1 MRQRFFTLLL
11 ISAVIGLASCRKDKI
26 EQNIQQFDESQIQNY
41 ISVFGLTGMQKAAD
55 TTGIYY
61 KIIMPGKTDT
71 AALDYPSNVSFVF
84 TIRSFDG
91 KFVAQDTIANHVD
104 DYLGLITSAQYITPG
119 VMLAIK
125 NLVKYKNASA
135 RLLIPSRLGYG
146 VNGFG
151 SGSSST
157 VNTKIA
163 GNQCL
168 DYYIHIIHDYK
179 TYDEQV
185 IHNNY
190 DVSTYSKVESDAK
203 PGYFYYYKI
212 LTPGTGSDP
221 ITANNNF
228 TTTYTGSLLNGTV
241 FDGQFNGDNSTSQTT
256 GSFAVSGL
264 AEALQ
269 KFAVA
274 GTKISIVI
282 PSTLAYGNTTSGS
295 IPANSI
301 LRFTY
306 QIITVTQ

>member
-26 EQNIQQFDESQIQNY
+26 EQTIQQYDDSQIQNY
-41 ISVFGLTGMQKAAD
+41 ISVFGLSGMQKAAD

-104 DYLGLITSAQYITPG
+104 DYLGHITSAQYITPG

-125 NLVKYKNASA
+125 NLVKYKGASA
-135 RLLIPSRLGYG
+135 RLLVPSRLAYG

-151 SGSSST
+151 SGSSTT
-157 VNTKIA
+157 VNTRIA

-179 TYDEQV
+179 TYDEEV
-185 IHNNY
+185 IHNRY
-190 DVSTYSKVESDAK
+190 DVSTYTKVESVAK

-212 LTPGTGSDP
+212 LTPGTGNDP
-221 ITANNNF
+221 ITPNS
-228 TTTYTGSLLNGTV
+228 TITDTYTGSLLNGTV
-241 FDGQFNGDNSTSQTT
+241 FDGSFNGDNIDTRPISDI
-256 GSFAVSGL
+256 VLSGL
-264 AEALQ
+264 SEALE

-274 GTKISIVI
+274 GTKISVVI

-295 IPANSI
+295 IPANSV

-306 QIITVTQ
+306 QIITVIQ